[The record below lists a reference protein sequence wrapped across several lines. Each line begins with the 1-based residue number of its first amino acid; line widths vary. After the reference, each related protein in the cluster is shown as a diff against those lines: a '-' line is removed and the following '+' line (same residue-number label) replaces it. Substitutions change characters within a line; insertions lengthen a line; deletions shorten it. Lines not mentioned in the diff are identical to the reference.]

1 MNVSGNIADVVT
13 GTVYPGTLEIRNGVI
28 VDIVRE
34 TGSYDT
40 CIIPGLID
48 SHVHIESSMLVPSEF
63 ARLAVSHGTVGAVCD
78 PHEIANV
85 LGIEGVRYMMENAAA
100 TPFKFFFGAPS
111 CVPATPFETSGAK
124 IGVPE
129 TEILLK
135 DSRIV
140 CLGEMMNFPG
150 VINGDDEVIEK
161 IRAARRYDKPVD
173 GHAPGLRGDGL
184 KSYVRAGITT
194 DHECS
199 EPEDA
204 REKIALGMKI
214 LIREGSAAR
223 NFDALSPLIGEFPH
237 ACMFC
242 SDDMHPDDLVA
253 GGINLLVKR
262 AVRKGF
268 DVMKVLRCA
277 SLNPVAHYRLD
288 VGLLRKGQPADFVV
302 VDNLSDFTVLKT
314 VIGGE
319 TVSERGKTCMLHR
332 APEIINRFSTLRKTP
347 EDFRITAK
355 GKRVRVIEAVDGQI
369 TTGSLIDT
377 PRVEKGYA
385 VSDVSRDI
393 LKIAVVNRYENRPPA
408 LGFVK
413 NYGLRKGAIASSIAH
428 DSHNII
434 AVGVTEEAICDAV
447 NLIIEER
454 GGISLASD
462 EFREVLPLPVA
473 GIMSDGDAFAIAEK
487 YTRLNVLAGELG
499 AAFASPYMTLSFM
512 ALLVIPSLK
521 LSDRGLFDGRS
532 FSFTDLFVK

>member
-1 MNVSGNIADVVT
+1 MNVSGNIADVVA
-13 GTVYPGTLEIRNGVI
+13 GTIYPGTLEIHDGVI

-34 TGSYDT
+34 TRRYDT
-40 CIIPGLID
+40 YIIPGLID

-63 ARLAVSHGTVGAVCD
+63 ARLAVSHGMIGAVCD

-85 LGIEGVRYMMENAAA
+85 LGVEGVRYMMENAD
-100 TPFKFFFGAPS
+100 TVPFKFFFGAPS

-150 VINGDDEVIEK
+150 VINGDDEVAAK
-161 IRAARRYDKPVD
+161 INIAGRYNKPVD

-184 KSYVRAGITT
+184 KRYVRAGITT

-199 EPEDA
+199 GPEEA

-242 SDDMHPDDLVA
+242 SDDMHPDDLVM

-262 AVRKGF
+262 AVQKGF
-268 DVMKVLRCA
+268 GVMKVLRCA

-288 VGLLRKGQPADFVV
+288 VGLLQKGQSADFVV

-319 TVSERGKTCMLHR
+319 TVSERRETCIVHR
-332 APEIINRFSTLRKTP
+332 VPAIINRFSTLGKNAGG
-347 EDFRITAK
+347 FRITVK
-355 GKRVRVIEAVDGQI
+355 GKRG
-369 TTGSLIDT
+369 
-377 PRVEKGYA
+377 PR
-385 VSDVSRDI
+385 
-393 LKIAVVNRYENRPPA
+393 
-408 LGFVK
+408 
-413 NYGLRKGAIASSIAH
+413 
-428 DSHNII
+428 
-434 AVGVTEEAICDAV
+434 
-447 NLIIEER
+447 
-454 GGISLASD
+454 
-462 EFREVLPLPVA
+462 
-473 GIMSDGDAFAIAEK
+473 
-487 YTRLNVLAGELG
+487 
-499 AAFASPYMTLSFM
+499 
-512 ALLVIPSLK
+512 
-521 LSDRGLFDGRS
+521 DRS
-532 FSFTDLFVK
+532 C